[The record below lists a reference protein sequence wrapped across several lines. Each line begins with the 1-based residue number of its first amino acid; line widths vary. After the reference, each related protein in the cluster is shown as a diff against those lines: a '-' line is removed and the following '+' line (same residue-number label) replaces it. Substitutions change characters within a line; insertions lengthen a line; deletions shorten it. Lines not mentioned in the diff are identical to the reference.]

1 VDDLPGKSSEQVRKV
16 EVEDIIDDGVA
27 RKFEKEGA
35 F

>member
-1 VDDLPGKSSEQVRKV
+1 VDDLPGKSSEQIRKV
-16 EVEDIIDDGVA
+16 EVEDIIDDRVA